1 MTYDISDFI
10 TGNLFGFLL
19 LMTRFGSACLFLP
32 GIGESFVNTRSRV
45 LFVFLFAYIML
56 PVLGPMMPPMPTNIS
71 HALFLIVM
79 EATIGV
85 FLGLMIRLMVLA
97 LEFAG
102 QIVALQMGIG
112 NIVAFNPAM
121 ATQGSLTGAILGLVG
136 ILLVFATNLHHLFFT
151 GLVKS
156 YVLMPV
162 GGLPELKDMSETITR
177 IVVGSFTLA
186 VMMAAPFIVLGT
198 VLQVGLGLM
207 ARLDPKAQIFFIS
220 IPLQML
226 LGFTLFALLMG
237 SMMQIWLDQTAD
249 AYISI
254 GLG

>member
-10 TGNLFGFLL
+10 TGNVFGFLL
-19 LMTRFGSACLFLP
+19 LMTRFGGACLFLP

-45 LFVFLFAYIML
+45 LFVFFFALIML
-56 PVLGPMMPPMPTNIS
+56 PVLGPSLPVMPENVGRM
-71 HALFLIVM
+71 LFLVAM

-102 QIVALQMGIG
+102 QIVALQLGIG

-121 ATQGSLTGAILGLVG
+121 ASQGSLPGAVLGLLG

-156 YVLMPV
+156 YALMPV

-177 IVVGSFTLA
+177 IIVDSFTLSL
-186 VMMAAPFIVLGT
+186 MMSAPFLILGT

-207 ARLDPKAQIFFIS
+207 ARLQPQAQIFFIAV
-220 IPLQML
+220 PLQML
-226 LGFTLFALLMG
+226 VGFTVFALLLG
-237 SMMQIWLDQTAD
+237 SMMNLWLDHTAD